1 MRFFQVATRKS
12 GFCESDFFQGDYL
25 GIFFFQGGD
34 QKKEGSAEPENVLV
48 LETDP
53 DFSNQK

>member
-25 GIFFFQGGD
+25 GIFFSRVATK
-34 QKKEGSAEPENVLV
+34 KKEGFAEPENVF
-48 LETDP
+48 ETDP
-53 DFSNQK
+53 DFSNNN

>member
-53 DFSNQK
+53 DFSN